1 MDFLLHGKETERLL
15 FRKVEPSDFDIWLP
29 FHEDKRTSEFW
40 SGLPQEPK
48 LACQNDFDRTRYR
61 YENALG
67 GKQALIVRD
76 TSEFIGLSGLL
87 VQEIDGKQE
96 LEIAYSL
103 LPKFWGNGYASEAA
117 QKCKAHAI
125 ENKLASSLISIIHIN
140 NIPSQRVALQNGM
153 QIDTTTAYHNNPVHI
168 FRIIL

>member
-15 FRKVEPSDFDIWLP
+15 FRKLKTSDFDAWLP

-48 LACQNDFDRTRYR
+48 IACQYDFDITLHRQD
-61 YENALG
+61 NALG
-67 GKQALIVRD
+67 GKQALILKNTKELV
-76 TSEFIGLSGLL
+76 GLAGLL
-87 VQEIDGKQE
+87 LQEVDGKQE

-117 QKCKAHAI
+117 QKCKAHVI
-125 ENKLASSLISIIHIN
+125 ENKLASSLISIIHID
-140 NIPSQRVALQNGM
+140 NIPSQRVAIQNGM
-153 QIDTTTAYHNNPVHI
+153 QIDTTTTYHSNPVHI
-168 FRIIL
+168 FRIAL